1 MSSHAQTR
9 MLKELIIKSTPD
21 NIYQVEEFIEEVRDE
36 LDFKDDVYGNVMV
49 AITEAVNNSIIH
61 GNKGDSSKNVKIQC
75 STSNPYRLMVAVEDE
90 GDGFDPDTLPDPTAP
105 ENLANP
111 GGRGVFLMR
120 NLSDDISFT
129 NDGKRVEMI
138 FNIWWIW
145 FSFFAKRSPTN

>member
-9 MLKELIIKSTPD
+9 MSKELIIKSTPD

-36 LDFKDDVYGNVMV
+36 LEFKDDVYGNVMV

-61 GNKGDSSKNVKIQC
+61 GNKGDSSKTVTIQC
-75 STSNPYRLMVAVEDE
+75 HAKNPYRLLVAVEDQ
-90 GDGFDPDTLPDPTAP
+90 GDGFNPDDLPDPTAP

-120 NLSDDISFT
+120 NLADDISFAK
-129 NDGKRVEMI
+129 DGRRVEMI
-138 FNIWWIW
+138 FNI
-145 FSFFAKRSPTN
+145 